1 MRHRII
7 AKASSLLGRPRLF
20 PQLREWYCHR
30 TNCIYSGYCFP
41 FAVSC
46 NKYSTILAD
55 YQKLQADKVLRSD
68 PNQLAV
74 VSKLQQLQE
83 RLEGYEAGG
92 AIGGISFLNNVSKL
106 NLHYY
111 SYNCVLFSHM

>member
-1 MRHRII
+1 MSGI
-7 AKASSLLGRPRLF
+7 ATGLIS
-20 PQLREWYCHR
+20 
-30 TNCIYSGYCFP
+30 IYSGNCFP

-106 NLHYY
+106 NLH
-111 SYNCVLFSHM
+111 LL